1 MDRAEL
7 RSRLEAWL
15 NSLDKKLE
23 RLLLLPPDYTR
34 FNSGAG
40 VIVQELY
47 DILGK
52 SAEIDIMPAL
62 GCHEPMSDAEIETM
76 FGAGIPK
83 DRFIHRNWRTDVV
96 KLGEVP
102 AEFVREVSDGR
113 LDFSIEVEID
123 PRILDSKYDLVIS
136 IGQVVPHEVVG
147 MANYTKNVLVG
158 CGGKGMIDKTHFL
171 GAVSGMEQLM
181 GRDHSS
187 VRKVFDYAEEQFL
200 KDLPIEYI
208 LTVTTTRG
216 DVTTIEGLFLG
227 RSRANFEQAVALSQE
242 KNLDLL
248 DEPLKKVVAYLEP
261 DHFKS
266 TWVGNKSI
274 YRLRMAMADG
284 GELLIIAPGVR
295 HFGEDPLIDE
305 LIRKYGY
312 RGTPYTLE
320 MVEKNKDLQENL
332 SAAAHLIHGSSE
344 GRFRIVYA
352 PGHLT
357 KEEVE
362 GVGFE
367 YRDIN
372 EVLKLYDPAKLQ
384 DGFNTVNG
392 EQVFFVSNPAL
403 GLWAVREKFERT

>member
-40 VIVQELY
+40 LIVQELY
-47 DILGK
+47 DILGG

-62 GCHEPMSDAEIETM
+62 GCHEPMTDAEIETM
-76 FGAGIPK
+76 FGTKIPK

-102 AEFVREVSDGR
+102 AEFVREVSGGK

-123 PRILDSKYDLVIS
+123 PRLLDSKYDVIIS

-147 MANYTKNVLVG
+147 MANYTKNILVG

-171 GAVSGMEQLM
+171 GAVSNMEQLM

-187 VRKVFDYAEEQFL
+187 VRKVFDYAEEHFL

-208 LTVTTTRG
+208 LTVTTTKG

-227 RSRANFEQAVALSQE
+227 RSRKNFEQAVALSQQ

-248 DEPLKKVVAYLEP
+248 DEPLEKVVAYLEP

-266 TWVGNKSI
+266 TWVGNKAI
-274 YRLRMAMADG
+274 YRLRMAMADN

-295 HFGEDPLIDE
+295 HFGEDPLFDE

-312 RGTPYTLE
+312 RGTPYVLA
-320 MVEKNKDLQENL
+320 MVEQNIDLQENL

-357 KEEVE
+357 REEVE

-372 EVLKLYDPAKLQ
+372 EVLKVYDPAKLQ

-392 EQVFFVSNPAL
+392 ERIFFVSNPAL
-403 GLWAVREKFERT
+403 GLWALKKRFQ

>member
-40 VIVQELY
+40 LIVQELY
-47 DILGK
+47 DILGG

-62 GCHEPMSDAEIETM
+62 GCHEPMTDAEIETM
-76 FGAGIPK
+76 FGTKIPK

-102 AEFVREVSDGR
+102 AEFVREVSGGK

-123 PRILDSKYDLVIS
+123 PRLLDSKYDVIIS

-147 MANYTKNVLVG
+147 MANYTKNILVG

-171 GAVSGMEQLM
+171 GAVSNMEQLM

-187 VRKVFDYAEEQFL
+187 VRKVFDYAEVHFL

-208 LTVTTTRG
+208 LTVTTTKG

-227 RSRANFEQAVALSQE
+227 RSRKNFEQAVALSQQ

-248 DEPLKKVVAYLEP
+248 DEPLEKVVAYIEP

-266 TWVGNKSI
+266 TWVGNKAI
-274 YRLRMAMADG
+274 YRLRMAMADN

-295 HFGEDPLIDE
+295 HFGEDPLFDE

-312 RGTPYTLE
+312 RGTPYVLA
-320 MVEKNKDLQENL
+320 MVEQNIDLQENL
-332 SAAAHLIHGSSE
+332 SSAAHLIHGSSE

-357 KEEVE
+357 REEVE

-372 EVLKLYDPAKLQ
+372 EVLKVYDPAKLQ

-392 EQVFFVSNPAL
+392 EHIFFVSNPAL
-403 GLWAVREKFERT
+403 GLWALKKRFQ

>member
-7 RSRLEAWL
+7 RARLEAWL
-15 NSLDKKLE
+15 DSLDNKLE
-23 RLLLLPPDYTR
+23 RLLLLPPDFTR

-47 DILGK
+47 DLLSG
-52 SAEIDIMPAL
+52 SAELDIMPAL
-62 GCHEPMSDAEIETM
+62 GCHEPMAEAEIEAM
-76 FGAGIPK
+76 FGTRIPK
-83 DRFIHRNWRTDVV
+83 DCYIHRNWRTDVV
-96 KLGEVP
+96 KIGEVP
-102 AEFVREVSDGR
+102 AEFVREVSDGK
-113 LDFSIEVEID
+113 LDFPIEVEID
-123 PRILDSKYDLVIS
+123 RRLLDPKYDLIVS

-171 GAVSGMEQLM
+171 GAVSGMETLM
-181 GRDHSS
+181 GRDHSP
-187 VRKVFDYAEEQFL
+187 VRKVFDYAEEHFL

-208 LTVTTTRG
+208 LTVTTTKA

-227 RSRANFEQAVALSQE
+227 RSRKNFEAAVALSQE

-248 DEPLKKVVAYLEP
+248 DEPLQKVVAYLEP

-266 TWVGNKSI
+266 TWVGNKAI

-295 HFGEDPLIDE
+295 HFGEDPVFDE

-312 RGTPYTLE
+312 RGTPYVLE
-320 MVEKNKDLQENL
+320 MVRKNKDLRENL

-352 PGHLT
+352 PGYLT
-357 KEEVE
+357 RKEIE

-367 YRDIN
+367 YMELAEALERYHPDR
-372 EVLKLYDPAKLQ
+372 LQ
-384 DGFNTVNG
+384 DGFNKVNG
-392 EQVFFVSNPAL
+392 EDVFFVSNPSL
-403 GLWAVREKFERT
+403 GLWALRERFERV

>member
-7 RSRLEAWL
+7 RSELEAWL
-15 NSLDKKLE
+15 DSLDKKLE
-23 RLLLLPPDYTR
+23 RVLLLPPDYTR

-47 DILGK
+47 DILSG

-62 GCHEPMSDAEIETM
+62 GCHEPMTDAEIDTM
-76 FGAGIPK
+76 FGTSIPK
-83 DRFIHRNWRTDVV
+83 DRYIHRNWRTDVV
-96 KLGEVP
+96 RLGEVP
-102 AEFVREVSDGR
+102 AGFVREVSDGR
-113 LDFSIEVEID
+113 LDYSIEVEID
-123 PRILDSKYDLVIS
+123 PRIIDSKYDQVIS

-187 VRKVFDYAEEQFL
+187 VRKVFDYAEEHFL
-200 KDLPIEYI
+200 KDLPLEYI
-208 LTVTTTRG
+208 LTVTTTKD
-216 DVTTIEGLFLG
+216 DVINIEGLFLG
-227 RSRANFEQAVALSQE
+227 RSRENFEQAVALSQE

-248 DEPLKKVVAYLEP
+248 DKPLEKVVAYLDA

-266 TWVGNKSI
+266 TWVGNKAI
-274 YRLRMAMADG
+274 YRLRMAMADD

-295 HFGEDPLIDE
+295 HFGEDPDIDQ

-320 MVEKNKDLQENL
+320 MVEKNKDLQDNL

-344 GRFRIVYA
+344 GRFRIIYA

-357 KEEVE
+357 REEVE

-367 YRDIN
+367 YRDID
-372 EVLKLYDPAKLQ
+372 EALKLYEPAKLQ

-403 GLWAVREKFERT
+403 GLWALKENF